1 LKKGNEIHFTNYQ
14 IFGNNPIPKFLENQR
29 LKKLNLS
36 GISTIHYH
44 ISKIILKC
52 SSLQHLNLTNCFD
65 NHNYQ
70 EIQRSKNEIYE
81 ALNEVDNLNEIIFQD
96 NKLGTED
103 FKSII
108 ELLKRKMNLHQFDIR
123 YCNLNF
129 NSFLDKS
136 DHYSYSYF
144 QPVSIPWLAHRVL
157 AESLRNKSMY
167 EFSFMLVKL
176 DGDLF
181 FKFK

>member
-1 LKKGNEIHFTNYQ
+1 
-14 IFGNNPIPKFLENQR
+14 LENQR
-29 LKKLNLS
+29 LKKLNFS

-65 NHNYQ
+65 HDV
-70 EIQRSKNEIYE
+70 QRSKNEIYE
-81 ALNEVDNLNEIIFQD
+81 ALDEVDNLNEIIFQD
-96 NKLGTED
+96 NKLGTGD
-103 FKSII
+103 FKTII

-136 DHYSYSYF
+136 YQNSYSHF

-167 EFSFMLVKL
+167 EFSFMLAKL
-176 DGDLF
+176 DGDLY